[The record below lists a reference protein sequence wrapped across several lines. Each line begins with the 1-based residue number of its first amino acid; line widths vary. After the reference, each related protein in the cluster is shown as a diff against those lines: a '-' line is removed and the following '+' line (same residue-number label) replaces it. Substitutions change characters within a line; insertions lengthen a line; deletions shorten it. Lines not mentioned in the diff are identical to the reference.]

1 MNRMTQN
8 DAKQLGKLC
17 EKLVKPM
24 SYDLLNDA
32 YGIKL
37 ISPTARRKYKFSP
50 QKAGVTREKDRSL
63 TSKKQELSKYE
74 IADGTKSVEN
84 K

>member
-1 MNRMTQN
+1 MTQN
-8 DAKQLGKLC
+8 DAKQAGKLC

-24 SYDLLNDA
+24 SYDLLNNA

-37 ISPTARRKYKFSP
+37 ISPTELRKYMFSP
-50 QKAGVTREKDRSL
+50 QKAGATGENNRSL
-63 TSKKQELSKYE
+63 TSKKQELSKCA